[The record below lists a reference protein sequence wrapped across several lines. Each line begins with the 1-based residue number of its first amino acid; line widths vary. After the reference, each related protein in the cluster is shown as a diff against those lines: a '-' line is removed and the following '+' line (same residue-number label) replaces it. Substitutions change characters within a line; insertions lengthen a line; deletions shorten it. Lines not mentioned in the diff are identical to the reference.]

1 MTETPEYSVLK
12 KDGAFELRRY
22 PGYVKAEVTVKDA
35 SYRSAIFKG
44 FSILANYIFGDN
56 TRVEK
61 MAMTAPVQVSQ
72 SEKIAMTAPV
82 TISGEGNYQVSFIM
96 PSKYTLE
103 TLPLPKDQQIRFVD
117 EPEHIMAATRF
128 TGFYRKRKINQAR
141 RKLSSWIE
149 EEALIAE
156 GEFIT
161 AGYNPPWVPAFLAR
175 SEVMIRVQPKGDSSI

>member
-1 MTETPEYSVLK
+1 MTETPDYKVLM
-12 KDGAFELRRY
+12 KDGSFELRQY
-22 PGYVKAEVTVKDA
+22 PGYIKAEVDVKDS

-56 TRVEK
+56 TKVEK

-82 TISGEGNYQVSFIM
+82 TVSGAGNYQVSFIM
-96 PSKYTLE
+96 PRKYTLE
-103 TLPLPKDQQIRFVD
+103 TLPLPKDPQIRFVD
-117 EPEHIMAATRF
+117 EPEHLMAVKRF
-128 TGFYRKRKINQAR
+128 TGFYRESKIIQVR
-141 RKLSSWIE
+141 RKLSKWIE
-149 EEALIAE
+149 KENLIPV

-175 SEVMIRVQPKGDSSI
+175 SEVMIRVQPK

>member
-1 MTETPEYSVLK
+1 MTETPDYTVLK
-12 KDGAFELRRY
+12 KDGAFELRQY
-22 PGYVKAEVTVKDA
+22 PGYIKAEVDVKES
-35 SYRSAIFKG
+35 SYRKAIFKG

-56 TRVEK
+56 VKVEK

-96 PSKYTLE
+96 PAKYTLE
-103 TLPLPKDQQIRFVD
+103 TLPLPKDEQIRFIH
-117 EPEHIMAATRF
+117 EPEHLMAAMRF
-128 TGFYRKRKINQAR
+128 TGFYRESKINQAR

-149 EEALIAE
+149 KEDLIAD
-156 GEFIT
+156 GDFIT

-175 SEVMIRVQPKGDSSI
+175 SEVMIRVQLKGN

>member
-22 PGYVKAEVTVKDA
+22 PGYVKAEVTVKDS
-35 SYRSAIFKG
+35 SYRSAVFKG

-82 TISGEGNYQVSFIM
+82 TISGAGNYQVSFIM

-117 EPEHIMAATRF
+117 EPEHLMAAMRF
-128 TGFYRKRKINQAR
+128 TGFYRESKINQCQAQVEQ
-141 RKLSSWIE
+141 L
-149 EEALIAE
+149 
-156 GEFIT
+156 
-161 AGYNPPWVPAFLAR
+161 
-175 SEVMIRVQPKGDSSI
+175 D